1 MEGPGGSPPPGPRRV
16 SSPPDP
22 AALRDRARRVGV
34 EAAEAVRQG
43 RRDGIGAVMTKSS
56 ATDPV
61 TEIDRS
67 TESLIVK
74 RLLAEGPDDAVL
86 GEESGARPG
95 RSGVRWVIDPIDGTV
110 NFVYGIPAYGVS
122 IGAELSGELVA
133 GVVVDVAGDSVYAA
147 ARGRGAEGP
156 SGPLAATT
164 VDDPSQALI
173 GTGFSYRPE
182 RRRAQADVLTRI
194 LPAVRDIRRIGS
206 AALDLC
212 AVAAGRLDGF
222 YELGLEP
229 WDLAAGAVLVRE
241 AGGTIHGLPVEGEEL
256 TMTVA
261 AGPGLIDPLMDLL
274 RAADAVA

>member
-1 MEGPGGSPPPGPRRV
+1 M
-16 SSPPDP
+16 SSVPDP
-22 AALRDRARRVGV
+22 STLRDRARRVAV
-34 EAAEAVRQG
+34 EAAAAVREG
-43 RRDGIGAVMTKSS
+43 RRAGIGSIATKSS
-56 ATDPV
+56 GTDPV

-67 TESLIVK
+67 TESLIVD

-86 GEESGARPG
+86 GEESGSRDG
-95 RSGVRWVIDPIDGTV
+95 GSGVRWVIDPIDGTV

-133 GVVVDVAGDSVYAA
+133 GVVVDVARGSVCAA
-147 ARGRGAEGP
+147 ARDQGSQGP
-156 SGPLAATT
+156 DGPLTVTT
-164 VDDPSQALI
+164 IDDPSQALI
-173 GTGFSYRPE
+173 GTGFGYRPE
-182 RRRAQADVLTRI
+182 RRRAQAEVLTRI

-241 AGGTIHGLPVEGEEL
+241 AGGTVHELPIEADGA

-261 AGPGLIDPLMDLL
+261 AGPGLISPLIDLL
-274 RAADAVA
+274 RDAGAVS